1 MEKLTTPQIKVA
13 RLIQQDIPVVSSP
26 FEMVGNECGIPA
38 KEALSTVKYFLQEGF
53 IRKFCAI
60 LRHQKAGYRKNALV
74 VWSVPKEQVE
84 KSGELLS
91 AFDFISHCYERNPA
105 FRGKYNLFTMIHS
118 KDEDI
123 LSLINK
129 IKPLTGIKDYLILES
144 IHEYKK
150 KSPEYL

>member
-38 KEALSTVKYFLQEGF
+38 QEALGIVKLFLQKGF
-53 IRKFCAI
+53 VRKFCAI

-84 KSGELLS
+84 KTGELLS